1 MKTLALAL
9 AAGLMAA
16 PAFGQAVNGEYRPF
30 YGSAVA
36 VQQNG
41 TGFGDSNISDLQF
54 ANGSELNAAYYANDG
69 TNMRLLLTGNL
80 ESNFNKLELFFDT
93 GAAGGQSSV
102 NGTGVGAMNNL
113 NGFTFDTGFR
123 ANFWLSVTGG
133 DIGGGVYRMFVDGAA
148 LGGSGATGGY
158 MGFNDGQNGGV
169 LNQEPGNS
177 NNFLNALIAIN
188 NSNSSGV
195 GPAGNVGSPLLA
207 QTGIEIVIP
216 WASLGVAPGS
226 EMRVMAFINGGS
238 HDYASNQFLGAL
250 PANTGN
256 LGGDGNGGFNGSVGQ
271 LNMNNFAGNQF
282 FVIPTPGAAALLGL
296 GGLAAFRRRR
306 A

>member
-36 VQQNG
+36 VQQVG
-41 TGFGDSNISDLQF
+41 TGFGDANVGDLQF

-69 TNMRLLLTGNL
+69 TNLRLLLTGNL

-102 NGTGVGAMNNL
+102 NGSGVGAMNNL
-113 NGFTFDTGFR
+113 TGFTFDTGFR

-133 DIGGGVYRMFVDGAA
+133 DIGGGVYGMFVDGAA
-148 LGGSGATGGY
+148 LSGTGATGGY
-158 MGFNDGQNGGV
+158 LGTNDGQNGGA
-169 LNQEPGNS
+169 LSGGA
-177 NNFLNALIAIN
+177 NFLNALVAIN
-188 NSNSSGV
+188 NSNTSGV
-195 GPAGNVGSPLLA
+195 GGGPANVGSPLLS
-207 QTGIEIVIP
+207 QTGIEIAIP

-226 EMRVMAFINGGS
+226 EMRVMAFINGQN

-250 PANTGN
+250 PAGTGN